1 MHHRSRQ
8 KLLFIIGCLLLL
20 PAVSNAKVK
29 LQGLQLARDFNPDPD
44 IVEVKIEA
52 GQTEVE
58 FSPGIKTKVYTY
70 NGAFPGPLI
79 KAKVGD
85 KLIVHFK
92 NNLPEPTTLHWH
104 GLRVPATMDGANLTQ
119 KPVPPG
125 GSFRYEFT
133 LKDASLFWY
142 HPHIRAFEQV
152 EKGLAAPLLVME
164 KEQLPVLKGIEQS
177 VFVLDDIL
185 LDRKGQVA
193 EAYSGLPTQILA
205 KKINGREGNMLLV
218 NGKKLPTIEVTSG
231 VPVRWRLVNV
241 ANARFMTLE
250 IPGHK
255 LTRIGGDAG
264 LIEKPRLNLDQLTL
278 LTGQRAD
285 ILFTPKGKPGTE
297 ITVYW
302 KDIARGRHSFSIE
315 DGKVIMAPDQ
325 TDGRQKKIPLMKLK
339 FVGKA
344 ETVRQLTLPPIL
356 RRIDPIDTRG
366 ARIQQLVL
374 EHTAPGTEGTVRF
387 TINGKTLAQLNSKN
401 TLDAAV
407 GEVQVWDLV
416 NKSTGDYP
424 FHLHGFHFQVLGT
437 IKKDKN
443 GNTTEIIAAP
453 PIENRDVVNVPGA
466 ADHEGSSTTVRIA
479 IKFDHGDPKASNLVA
494 YGGFNA
500 VDNKPGG
507 PSGKRHSGG
516 WLFHS
521 NILEHANLGMT
532 AYIEIRD
539 HTTYKKPGRNTR
551 VHHHKIHKGHD
562 IKKTEPH
569 LEHGDNQKKQDQ
581 ATPADPSAQGP
592 KPVRDKPRPRTR
604 DRRIPRRDKRYERR
618 YNPDYPR
625 TPPSQPGRPV
635 FPSPENVF

>member
-1 MHHRSRQ
+1 MLHRLPQ
-8 KLLFIIGCLLLL
+8 GFLYIVGCLLLSLL
-20 PAVSNAKVK
+20 PGSGLAGIN
-29 LQGLQLARDFNPDPD
+29 LQGLQVARDFNPAPD

-52 GQTEVE
+52 GQTEIE
-58 FSPGIKTKVYTY
+58 ILPGIKTKVYTY
-70 NGAFPGPLI
+70 NGSFPGPLI

-85 KLIVHFK
+85 TLIVHFK

-104 GLRVPATMDGANLTQ
+104 GLRVPATMDGSNLTQ

-125 GSFRYEFT
+125 GSFRYEFK

-152 EKGLAAPLLVME
+152 EKGLAAPLLVVE
-164 KEQLPVLKGIEQS
+164 KNTRPFLKSIEQS

-185 LDRKGQVA
+185 LDRQGRIM
-193 EAYSGLPTQILA
+193 EAYSGLPTRILEQ
-205 KKINGREGNMLLV
+205 KINGREGNILLV
-218 NGKKLPTIEVTSG
+218 NGKKLPTVEVTSG

-241 ANARFMTLE
+241 ANARFMTIE
-250 IPGHK
+250 IPGHRFA
-255 LTRIGGDAG
+255 RIGGDVG
-264 LIEKPRLNLDQLTL
+264 LIEKPQLNLKQITL

-285 ILFTPKGKPGTE
+285 IVFTPEGRPGTE
-297 ITVYW
+297 LIVYW
-302 KDIARGRHSFSIE
+302 KDVARGRHSFSIE
-315 DGKVIMAPDQ
+315 NGKVLMTTDPTDGK
-325 TDGRQKKIPLMKLK
+325 QKKIPLMKLK

-344 ETVRQLTLPPIL
+344 KTARRLTLPPIL

-374 EHTAPGTEGTVRF
+374 EHTTPDTEGTVRF
-387 TINGKTLAQLNSKN
+387 TINGRTPAQLDSK
-401 TLDAAV
+401 TTIDAAV

-416 NKSTGDYP
+416 NKSTADYP

-453 PIENRDVVNVPGA
+453 PLENRDVVNVPGA
-466 ADHEGSSTTVRIA
+466 TDHEGSSTTVRIA
-479 IKFDHGDPKASNLVA
+479 IRFDHGDPKATDLVA
-494 YGGFNA
+494 YGGFDA

-507 PSGKRHSGG
+507 KAGKAHSGG

-532 AYIEIRD
+532 AYIEVRD
-539 HTTYKKPGRNTR
+539 HSTYRKPGRNTR
-551 VHHHKIHKGHD
+551 THHHKIHKGHD
-562 IKKTEPH
+562 IRKTEPH
-569 LEHGDNQKKQDQ
+569 MEHGDKESRPEPTK
-581 ATPADPSAQGP
+581 ATQPKAQGP
-592 KPVRDKPRPRTR
+592 KPVRDKPKPRVPE
-604 DRRIPRRDKRYERR
+604 RRIPSRYDRP
-618 YNPDYPR
+618 YSPDYPR
-625 TPPSQPGRPV
+625 KPRPRRGPV